1 MTRLVLA
8 LAIVAMGTAD
18 RQSPAARRETGQR
31 LQIDVVALDGRDNLV
46 TDLRPEDL
54 EVRIEQ
60 YRVPIES
67 LTLVTPDSQ
76 RGGRLIVLLLDDM
89 LVPLN
94 LTPRVREAARR
105 FVTRMAP
112 GDRIAVV
119 SLNGD
124 SMEATDERARLLQ
137 RIDAYT
143 VRAGQY
149 SRLDVAGQHLL
160 ETVAELSRQLAEDGA
175 GRKVI
180 VGIGAGWLFDTPIP
194 PSTVGRDLRA
204 EWTDAM
210 RAMAF
215 ANVALYAIDPGGIGT
230 SPYGGSGGFA
240 RVTGGYAFLNTN
252 DVNASADR
260 IMREAGSYYLI
271 EVADPPVGRKFDLRL
286 LDVRTHRHGVTV
298 QARERIP
305 GTEAPGR
312 APRRAP

>member
-8 LAIVAMGTAD
+8 LAIVGVAAAD
-18 RQSPAARRETGQR
+18 QQSPAGRREAGRR
-31 LQIDVVALDGRDNLV
+31 LRIDAVAVDGHGNPV

-67 LTLVTPDSQ
+67 LTLVTPESN

-94 LTPRVREAARR
+94 LTPRVREAARG

-137 RIDAYT
+137 RIAAYT
-143 VRAGQY
+143 VKAPQY
-149 SRLDVAGQHLL
+149 ARLDVAGQHLL
-160 ETVAELSRQLAEDGA
+160 ETVAALSRQLAEDDA

-194 PSTVGRDLRA
+194 PTTVGRDLRA

-210 RAMAF
+210 RAMGF
-215 ANVALYAIDPGGIGT
+215 ARVALYAIDPGGIGT

-252 DVNASADR
+252 DVGGTADR
-260 IMREAGSYYLI
+260 IMREAGTYYVI
-271 EVADPPVGRKFDLRL
+271 EVADPPVGRKSDLRL
-286 LDVRTHRHGVTV
+286 LDVRTTRRGVTV
-298 QARERIP
+298 QAPERIP
-305 GTEAPGR
+305 GTEVPER
-312 APRRAP
+312 ARRRAP